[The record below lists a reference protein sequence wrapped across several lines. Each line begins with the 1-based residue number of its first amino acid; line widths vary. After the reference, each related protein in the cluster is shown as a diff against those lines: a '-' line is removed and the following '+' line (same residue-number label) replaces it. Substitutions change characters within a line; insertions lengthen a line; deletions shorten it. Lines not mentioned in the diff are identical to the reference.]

1 MERSSQSARTG
12 AISSRSP
19 ADALPSS
26 ISETHQAVVV
36 ARMRDAVLVD
46 VSDGFCALVGRP
58 REELLGRTAADLGI
72 SNRDRLDW
80 LISRFPE
87 RGRSHHQQREF
98 ETPHGRVL
106 TDMDIHGIEVGGE
119 QLVVAVITPVPDAAT
134 RPDERVLGAILE
146 ATPLGLVMYDRE
158 LRIVRVN
165 RAVER
170 LGRLRPEHIGM
181 RLTDAVPDADPRVPA
196 VIREV
201 FETGEPVVG
210 LEVGRDDDTYLMTL
224 FPIRHGSDE
233 VDNVGCMFMDVT
245 DRVAAERAL
254 ADSERRRREILGS
267 MLQAEEVERSRIA
280 TELHDDTVQVMAAA
294 LLGLDRISL
303 VAARTGAGDLTSA
316 VSMARAT
323 LEEATER
330 TRRLMFELRPAILH
344 DQGLFR
350 ALNVLVSQI
359 AREVGAQGDVSGPSK
374 RYDLAVEELVYRAAQ
389 EALANVR
396 KHARPRTIIV
406 SLTDDGETLQSEVR
420 DDGCGFDA
428 DSVRS
433 RPDAALHFGLDT
445 MIERIRA
452 AGGDATVESSPGE
465 GTSVRFTVPIRAT
478 RVSAGHGLPD

>member
-1 MERSSQSARTG
+1 
-12 AISSRSP
+12 
-19 ADALPSS
+19 
-26 ISETHQAVVV
+26 
-36 ARMRDAVLVD
+36 MRDAVLVD

-58 REELLGRTAADLGI
+58 REELLGRTSADLGI

-106 TDMDIHGIEVGGE
+106 TDLDIHGIEVGGE
-119 QLVVAVITPVPDAAT
+119 RLVVAVITPVPDAAT

-181 RLTDAVPDADPRVPA
+181 RLTDAVPDADPRVSA
-196 VIREV
+196 AIREV
-201 FETGEPVVG
+201 FETGEAITG

-224 FPIRHGSDE
+224 FPIRHRSDE

-254 ADSERRRREILGS
+254 ADSERHRRQILGS
-267 MLQAEEVERSRIA
+267 MLQTEEVERSRIA

-294 LLGLDRISL
+294 LLSLDRVSL
-303 VAARTGAGDLTSA
+303 VAARTGVGDLVPA

-359 AREVGAQGDVSGPSK
+359 AREVGAQGDVTGPSK

-445 MIERIRA
+445 KIERIRA
-452 AGGDATVESSPGE
+452 AGGDATVESSPGA
-465 GTSVRFTVPIRAT
+465 GTSVRFTVPIGAARS
-478 RVSAGHGLPD
+478 SAAAPSPGVQ